1 MNNKKIIYVLVFFSA
16 LFLSLCAYLTTVG
29 VFKKQEY
36 TKKDLGRNLIRESV
50 IQRGD
55 IYDKNGEKL
64 AYSTISGTQ
73 SQRAYPYKNLYSHV
87 IGYYT
92 EKRGSSLIENR
103 YTNELSAS
111 YLSDDVIKITAF
123 LNGQNPKGNDLHLT
137 IDHRLQTRCNNLLA
151 SYKEGAI
158 IVSNPKT
165 GEILALVSKPDFD
178 PTPSSLYKNWEKL
191 STDDKKFPFLTR
203 ATQGLYAPGSTY
215 KIVTSAA
222 LIKNGLDTFTC
233 EDEGKMTINGTN
245 IKNAK
250 NKAYGSL
257 DLENAFKFSSN
268 IYFGKAGIEMGASK
282 LVNCAEDFYLNKEF
296 DVKDMYIAKSNI
308 QTKNFADDSLALTS
322 IGQGETLISPIHL
335 NLITCAIANGG
346 KMLEPRLVST
356 VKSNIDGS
364 EKRTYPKV
372 YATVCEKYVADII
385 KDNMRLVVESG
396 TGGGANIGGK
406 NICGKTGTAENE
418 RTNENENA
426 THSWFTSF
434 APYEDPEICVTVML
448 AYQGSSTIATNIA
461 RSVYN
466 EYFYLY
472 K

>member
-73 SQRAYPYKNLYSHV
+73 SQRTYPYKNLYSHV

-137 IDHRLQTRCNNLLA
+137 IDHRLQTRCNNLLLP
-151 SYKEGAI
+151 YKEGAI

-191 STDDKKFPFLTR
+191 
-203 ATQGLYAPGSTY
+203 
-215 KIVTSAA
+215 A
-222 LIKNGLDTFTC
+222 L
-233 EDEGKMTINGTN
+233 
-245 IKNAK
+245 
-250 NKAYGSL
+250 SL
-257 DLENAFKFSSN
+257 EK
-268 IYFGKAGIEMGASK
+268 
-282 LVNCAEDFYLNKEF
+282 LNK
-296 DVKDMYIAKSNI
+296 
-308 QTKNFADDSLALTS
+308 
-322 IGQGETLISPIHL
+322 PIP
-335 NLITCAIANGG
+335 N
-346 KMLEPRLVST
+346 VYVWSST
-356 VKSNIDGS
+356 VYSI
-364 EKRTYPKV
+364 
-372 YATVCEKYVADII
+372 
-385 KDNMRLVVESG
+385 
-396 TGGGANIGGK
+396 
-406 NICGKTGTAENE
+406 
-418 RTNENENA
+418 
-426 THSWFTSF
+426 HSAW
-434 APYEDPEICVTVML
+434 TVMMNYGYVNPQGDNKYN
-448 AYQGSSTIATNIA
+448 YQLSTICLLKI
-461 RSVYN
+461 
-466 EYFYLY
+466 
-472 K
+472 